1 MAFGQAPGPPA
12 TARQREELLMLL
24 QAAGHTD
31 FRDARGPMGF
41 NQRQAGGRFTRV
53 EAEELITRLQEEGS
67 EEAAP
72 PAREPRP
79 PPPRPTA
86 PARSL
91 HRIPTDQLAAE
102 LRGRGWTVERKG

>member
-72 PAREPRP
+72 PELGRELIGRDPVQRTGRRCRPRRRWARF
-79 PPPRPTA
+79 TG
-86 PARSL
+86 
-91 HRIPTDQLAAE
+91 
-102 LRGRGWTVERKG
+102 RGRGWTVERKG

>member
-12 TARQREELLMLL
+12 TARQREELLTLL
-24 QAAGHTD
+24 QAAGHLD

-41 NQRQAGGRFTRV
+41 NQRQAGGRFTRD
-53 EAEELITRLQEEGS
+53 EAEELIARLQEDGS

-72 PAREPRP
+72 PARVPRP
-79 PPPRPTA
+79 PPPGSPP

-91 HRIPTDQLAAE
+91 RRIPSDQLAAE
-102 LRGRGWTVERKG
+102 LRGRGWTVERKH